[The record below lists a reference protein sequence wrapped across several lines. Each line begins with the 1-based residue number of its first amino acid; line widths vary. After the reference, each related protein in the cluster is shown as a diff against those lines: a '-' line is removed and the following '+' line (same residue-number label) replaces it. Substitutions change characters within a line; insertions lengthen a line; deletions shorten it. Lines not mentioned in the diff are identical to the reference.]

1 MSLAE
6 TRAETFAGPSCRGL
20 PSATDVL
27 SAALACVR
35 WNVEEYRTFS
45 AGPGA
50 RTHHAGDGGR
60 FLLVETGRVRVTS
73 AALDAPQ
80 ELRAGHYLL
89 LPRGGEHHL
98 VVLEDA
104 VVHSADLSADSP
116 DAVRLLRAMPA
127 AVLACCLLAR
137 DPFVADVLQQ
147 ISREVSAQRPGSA
160 PVVAALANVVTT
172 AALRSWA
179 ESGCGSAEVLRG
191 MLRDDDVARAL
202 SAIHADPG
210 AAWTV
215 DRLARLA
222 LSSRTVFA
230 ERFRRAVGQTPV
242 AYLARFRM
250 EEAKRLL
257 QVQRHDASVTDI
269 ATSLGYA
276 SDAAFIRAF
285 RRHTGTAP
293 GRWRQLSEDDR
304 EDGRAANRGE
314 LDARSTVPPRI
325 AATAPTA

>member
-1 MSLAE
+1 MSLA
-6 TRAETFAGPSCRGL
+6 GPTCPGL
-20 PSATDVL
+20 PSTTDVL

-35 WNVEEYRTFS
+35 WNVDDYRTTT
-45 AGPGA
+45 AGPG
-50 RTHHAGDGGR
+50 TVVHHDGDHSR
-60 FLLVETGRVRVTS
+60 FLLVESGRVRVTS
-73 AALDAPQ
+73 PALAGAQ
-80 ELRAGHYLL
+80 ELSAGHHLL
-89 LPRGGEHHL
+89 LPRGGEHRL

-104 VVHSADLSADSP
+104 VVHSADLSADTP
-116 DAVRLLRAMPA
+116 DAVRLLSAMPA
-127 AVLACCLLAR
+127 AVLTCCLLAR
-137 DPFVADVLQQ
+137 DPFVADVLRQ
-147 ISREVSAQRPGSA
+147 ISREVTARRPGSV

-172 AALRSWA
+172 AALRLWA
-179 ESGCGSAEVLRG
+179 EGGGDGAEVLRG
-191 MLRDDDVARAL
+191 MLRDEDVARAL

-215 DRLARLA
+215 ERLARLA

-230 ERFRRAVGQTPV
+230 ERFRQAVGETPV
-242 AYLARFRM
+242 KYLARFRM

-257 QVQRHDASVTDI
+257 QVQRHDTSVTDI

-293 GRWRQLSEDDR
+293 GRWRQLA
-304 EDGRAANRGE
+304 DGRDANRGE
-314 LDARSTVPPRI
+314 LDVRSSAPPRT